1 LPVEQDWKQTT
12 YFGSTSR
19 ETVKKTFTMPD
30 LVVENITKQYPTRA
44 EPLVVLRGVSLA
56 LSAGGN
62 LAIVGPS
69 GCGKST
75 LLHIL
80 GTLDDPT
87 SGTVRLGDV
96 NPFDL
101 SEPELAAL
109 RNRKIGFIFQDHHLL
124 PQCSVLEN
132 VLLPTI
138 AAGSTPPESL
148 ERARTLL
155 ARVGLENR
163 LEHRPAELSGGERQ
177 RAAVARALINRPS
190 LLLAD
195 EPTGNLDHS
204 TAASIARLLLELQAQ
219 ERTMLIVVTHSLEVA
234 AMMQRQRV
242 LDEGHLIDGKPVGA
256 TAAL

>member
-1 LPVEQDWKQTT
+1 
-12 YFGSTSR
+12 
-19 ETVKKTFTMPD
+19 MPD
-30 LVVENITKQYPTRA
+30 LRVDNITKQYSTRA
-44 EPLVVLRGVSLA
+44 EPLVVLRGVSLT
-56 LSAGGN
+56 LSAGEN

-109 RNRKIGFIFQDHHLL
+109 RNERIGFVFQDHHLL

-138 AAGSTPPESL
+138 AAGRTSAQSL
-148 ERARTLL
+148 DRARTLL
-155 ARVGLENR
+155 TRVGLEKR

-177 RAAVARALINRPS
+177 RAAVARALINRPA

-195 EPTGNLDHS
+195 EPTGNLDHT
-204 TAASIARLLLELQAQ
+204 TAASIARLLLELQSQ
-219 ERTMLIVVTHSLEVA
+219 EKTMLIVVTHSLEVA
-234 AMMQRQRV
+234 GMMQHRRV
-242 LDEGHLIDGKPVGA
+242 LDEGRLLDAELTA
-256 TAAL
+256 TASKS